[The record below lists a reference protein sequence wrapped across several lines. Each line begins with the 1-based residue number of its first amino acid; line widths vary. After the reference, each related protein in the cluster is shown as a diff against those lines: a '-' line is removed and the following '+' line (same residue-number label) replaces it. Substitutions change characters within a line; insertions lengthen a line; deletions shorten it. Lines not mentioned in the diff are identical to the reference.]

1 MGPRSGTVT
10 MCEPLFLLRVDSRLD
25 EATDW
30 QSEPPSLLAA
40 VPSTGVTLMVVIA

>member
-1 MGPRSGTVT
+1 MLLL
-10 MCEPLFLLRVDSRLD
+10 LFLLKVDSRLD

-40 VPSTGVTLMVVIA
+40 VASTGVTLIVVTA